1 MRPIDPSPSSPPSPS
16 KGGGELTGSTPHA
29 NTPLRG
35 GGGVLIAGGG
45 TGGHVFPAIAIA
57 DALRAKVPE
66 LAISFVG
73 AKGKIEMEKVPKA
86 GYAIEGLWISGFHRK
101 LTLRNLLFPVKLL
114 SSLVKAYGILRR
126 RRPQVVVGVGG
137 YASGPILE
145 VATRMGI
152 PTLIQEQNSWPGITN
167 RLLAK
172 KVDRICVA
180 YPETERFFPKARMV
194 VTGNPIRQAIRPP
207 GPPKGEEAAARR
219 AEGMRHFGLDPNKQT
234 VFLFGGSLGAASLNR
249 AVAAQT
255 ALLRERQDVQ
265 LLWQTGKLYS
275 EQYAAGE
282 TAQLP
287 NVHATAFVDRM
298 DLAYA
303 AADVVIGRA
312 GAGTI
317 SELCLVGKAALL
329 VPSPNVAE
337 DHQTANARSLAE
349 REAAV
354 LLPDAEAAERMLPL
368 ALELLADAP
377 RRENLGRNIRTFAR
391 PNAAETIANEVL
403 ALLHTAVR

>member
-1 MRPIDPSPSSPPSPS
+1 MKPTSI
-16 KGGGELTGSTPHA
+16 
-29 NTPLRG
+29 
-35 GGGVLIAGGG
+35 LIAGGG

-57 DALRAKVPE
+57 DAIRAKVPGID
-66 LAISFVG
+66 ISFVG

-86 GYAIEGLWISGFHRK
+86 GYTIEGLWISGFHRK

-114 SSLVKAYGILRR
+114 FSLVKAFGILRR

-145 VATRMGI
+145 AATRTGI
-152 PTLIQEQNSWPGITN
+152 PTLIQEQNSWPGVTN

-194 VTGNPIRQAIRPP
+194 VTGNPIRKAIR
-207 GPPKGEEAAARR
+207 EATATR
-219 AEGMRHFGLDPNKQT
+219 AEGIAHFGLDPNKQT

-265 LLWQTGKLYS
+265 LLWQTGKLYI
-275 EQYAAGE
+275 ERYATGE

-287 NVHATAFVDRM
+287 NVHAIAFVDRM

-354 LLPDAEAAERMLPL
+354 LLPDAEAAERMLPQAL
-368 ALELLADAP
+368 ALLADAP
-377 RRENLGRNIRTFAR
+377 RRERLGQNIQTLAR
-391 PNAAETIANEVL
+391 PNAAEAIAEEVL
-403 ALLHTAVR
+403 ALVQTTAR

>member
-1 MRPIDPSPSSPPSPS
+1 MKPTDPPGPP
-16 KGGGELTGSTPHA
+16 KGGSGNVGNLVNSLPKTD
-29 NTPLRG
+29 TPLRG
-35 GGGVLIAGGG
+35 GGGERIGTILIAGGG

-57 DALRAKVPE
+57 DAIRAKVPD
-66 LAISFVG
+66 ATITFVG

-86 GYAIEGLWISGFHRK
+86 GYEIEGLWISGFHRK

-114 SSLVKAYGILRR
+114 TSIVKAFGILRH

-137 YASGPILE
+137 YAAGPILE
-145 VATRMGI
+145 VATRLGI

-180 YPETERFFPKARMV
+180 YPETERFFPKAKMV
-194 VTGNPIRQAIRPP
+194 ATGNPVRKPILDAD
-207 GPPKGEEAAARR
+207 ATR
-219 AEGMRHFGLDPNKQT
+219 ADGIAHFGLDPHKQT
-234 VFLFGGSLGAASLNR
+234 IFLFGGSLGAASLNR
-249 AVAAQT
+249 AVAAQA

-265 LLWQTGKLYS
+265 LLWQTGKLYI
-275 EQYAAGE
+275 EQYARGE

-287 NVHATAFVDRM
+287 NVHAMPFVDRM

-303 AADVVIGRA
+303 AADVIIGRA

-317 SELCLVGKAALL
+317 SELCIVGKPAIL

-337 DHQTANARSLAE
+337 DHQTANARSLAD
-349 REAAV
+349 RRAAV
-354 LLPDAEAAERMLPL
+354 LLKDSDANARMLPE
-368 ALELLADAP
+368 AMELLADEA
-377 RRENLGRNIRTFAR
+377 RRAELGSNIHQLAVTD
-391 PNAAETIANEVL
+391 AAERIAAEVL
-403 ALLHTAVR
+403 VLAQNGRS